1 MSNFPWG
8 SAICLKSFGFL
19 IPQPS
24 IGGLCPELVLHWWR
38 EGPGGSQLCGPSCTT
53 PLHQI
58 PPPQIPSR
66 LLFHINNQAAWNS
79 FEQVI
84 SPAKPLCSRLISK
97 WSTSGNFL
105 MTPPRSS
112 MAFLFWVS
120 RAVPVPSTQRAERH
134 QSAEQR
140 QTVGAM
146 K

>member
-66 LLFHINNQAAWNS
+66 LLFHTNNQAAWNS

-105 MTPPRSS
+105 GDTTTFKYGFPVLGEQSCSS
-112 MAFLFWVS
+112 TFHTKS
-120 RAVPVPSTQRAERH
+120 RETSIC
-134 QSAEQR
+134 
-140 QTVGAM
+140 
-146 K
+146 